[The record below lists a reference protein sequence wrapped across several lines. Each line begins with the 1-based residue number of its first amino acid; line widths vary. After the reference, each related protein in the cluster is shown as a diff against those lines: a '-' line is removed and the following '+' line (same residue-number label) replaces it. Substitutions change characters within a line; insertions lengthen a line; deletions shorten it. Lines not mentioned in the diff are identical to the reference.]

1 MSGNKNNNYFL
12 RLRYS
17 VLSQL
22 DRNNG
27 FSLSNLSGGIPITPC
42 FRQYSD
48 CRYCVIAVIA

>member
-42 FRQYSD
+42 FPQYSD